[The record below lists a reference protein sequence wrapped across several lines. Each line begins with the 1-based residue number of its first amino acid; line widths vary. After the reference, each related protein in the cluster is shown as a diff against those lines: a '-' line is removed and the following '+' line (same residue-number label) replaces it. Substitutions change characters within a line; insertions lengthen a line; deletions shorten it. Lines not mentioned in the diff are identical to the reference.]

1 MVVLV
6 TFQVGSC
13 VQSQCSEPDSLRER
27 KECGKGGAEDFFL
40 TATSAMNPHR
50 LCLKQR
56 ITHFAK
62 QRSPTMRQGHNYSL
76 LTRQQNIKDQIFFS
90 GQNSSVNTDS
100 EEPSSKTN
108 AKRISFKIHN
118 MHPLTKKR
126 KKLQKQ
132 IQLFLRREITPQES
146 LASLQLADSLG
157 ISSVHILQLPQSGK
171 LHLKITAAILSISV
185 LYFTHLLR

>member
-1 MVVLV
+1 MVLLV

-76 LTRQQNIKDQIFFS
+76 LTRQQNIKDQIFFCS
-90 GQNSSVNTDS
+90 QNSSVNTDS

-108 AKRISFKIHN
+108 AKHISFKIHN
-118 MHPLTKKR
+118 MHPLTKK
-126 KKLQKQ
+126 KKS
-132 IQLFLRREITPQES
+132 FRNRYS
-146 LASLQLADSLG
+146 
-157 ISSVHILQLPQSGK
+157 
-171 LHLKITAAILSISV
+171 
-185 LYFTHLLR
+185 YF

>member
-1 MVVLV
+1 MVLLV

-76 LTRQQNIKDQIFFS
+76 LTRQQNIKDQIFFC

-108 AKRISFKIHN
+108 AKHISFKIHN
-118 MHPLTKKR
+118 MHPLTKKK

-132 IQLFLRREITPQES
+132 IQLFLRREITSQES

-157 ISSVHILQLPQSGK
+157 ISSVHIIQLPQSGK
-171 LHLKITAAILSISV
+171 LHLKIIAAILSISV

>member
-157 ISSVHILQLPQSGK
+157 ISSVHIIQLPQSGK

>member
-13 VQSQCSEPDSLRER
+13 VQSQCSEPDRLRER

-157 ISSVHILQLPQSGK
+157 ISSVHIIQLPQSGK

>member
-108 AKRISFKIHN
+108 AKHISFKIHN

-157 ISSVHILQLPQSGK
+157 ISSVHIIQLPQSGK